1 MIVLIAAMAAL
12 NHIRGGHLGGNLL
25 PGHPRLWAAAGAIII
40 ATLFIGPLDALAFGL
55 AFLIWSLT
63 PWGHSIGLGRFA
75 PDRKPE
81 WLEELLIGHIP
92 NPWLR
97 LLVLQLIGLAP
108 AIFLVSM
115 LAPLFAVAFVAAY
128 EIGWRLRPSAPTQVA
143 EPLVGALWGL
153 MLVI

>member
-1 MIVLIAAMAAL
+1 MLMILAMAAL
-12 NHIRGGHLGGNLL
+12 NHVRGGHLGGNLL
-25 PGHPRLWAAAGAIII
+25 PGHPRLWATAGAIIM
-40 ATLFIGPLDALAFGL
+40 ATPFFGPLDAAAFGL
-55 AFLIWSLT
+55 AFLIWSLI

-81 WLEELLIGHIP
+81 WLEALLVDHIP

-97 LLVLQLIGLAP
+97 LLVLHLIGLAP
-108 AIFLVSM
+108 AFFLVSM
-115 LAPLFAVAFVAAY
+115 LAPLFALAFVAAY
-128 EIGWRLRPSAPTQVA
+128 EIGWRIRPSVPTQVA